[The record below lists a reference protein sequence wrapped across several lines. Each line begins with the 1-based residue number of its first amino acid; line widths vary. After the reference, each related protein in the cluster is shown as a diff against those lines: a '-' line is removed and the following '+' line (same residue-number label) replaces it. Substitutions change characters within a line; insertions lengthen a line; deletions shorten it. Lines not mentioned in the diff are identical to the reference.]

1 MTRSIL
7 LAGVALLSVS
17 ISPPNAEAS
26 VAPWCAVSGW
36 GDGDLPWDCKYRSIE
51 ECRPVIAAN
60 RGFCN
65 PNPAYVANPPE
76 LRNSRQASPMGSK
89 TSAKSEKAIAVKK
102 ESPRHRNAN
111 APTKVVASPV
121 TVKTSRQHG
130 KSDAELK
137 DTLAT
142 KIETP
147 QPAQSDGQ
155 PNTESKNSVA
165 TKVETPQPAQS
176 DGQSDAESKNSVATK
191 IETPQP
197 AQSDGQPNTESK
209 NSVATKV
216 ETPQPAQSDGQPN
229 AESKDTVATKIE
241 TPQPAQSDGQPNAE
255 SKDTVATKIETPQPA
270 QSDGQPNTESKNTV
284 ATKIETPQPAQSDG
298 QSNAESKNTVA
309 TKIETPQPA
318 QSDDETVIKKAKI
331 TVAAKMEDPASV
343 EFVDIKRATNK
354 NTTYEI
360 ICGHVK
366 GKKKSGEA
374 IAESPFWYLVKENE
388 AYIVDRGPDSMAA
401 IVYRAQCTSASS
413 R

>member
-65 PNPAYVANPPE
+65 PNPAYVATPPE

-130 KSDAELK
+130 KSDAESK

-142 KIETP
+142 KVETP

-176 DGQSDAESKNSVATK
+176 YGQSDAELKDTVATKIETPQPAQSDGQPNTELKNSVATKVETPQPAQSDGQPNTESKNSVATK
-191 IETPQP
+191 VETPQP

-229 AESKDTVATKIE
+229 AELKDTVATKVE
-241 TPQPAQSDGQPNAE
+241 TPQSAQSY
-255 SKDTVATKIETPQPA
+255 
-270 QSDGQPNTESKNTV
+270 
-284 ATKIETPQPAQSDG
+284 G
-298 QSNAESKNTVA
+298 QSNAESKDSVA
-309 TKIETPQPA
+309 TKVETPQPA

-374 IAESPFWYLVKENE
+374 IGESPFLYLVKENE

>member
-65 PNPAYVANPPE
+65 PNPAYVATPPE

-111 APTKVVASPV
+111 APTKVMASPV
-121 TVKTSRQHG
+121 TVKTSRQH
-130 KSDAELK
+130 
-137 DTLAT
+137 
-142 KIETP
+142 
-147 QPAQSDGQ
+147 
-155 PNTESKNSVA
+155 
-165 TKVETPQPAQS
+165 
-176 DGQSDAESKNSVATK
+176 
-191 IETPQP
+191 
-197 AQSDGQPNTESK
+197 GQPNTESK

-229 AESKDTVATKIE
+229 AESKDTVAAKIE

-270 QSDGQPNTESKNTV
+270 QSD
-284 ATKIETPQPAQSDG
+284 
-298 QSNAESKNTVA
+298 
-309 TKIETPQPA
+309 
-318 QSDDETVIKKAKI
+318 DETVIKKAKI
-331 TVAAKMEDPASV
+331 VVAAKMEDPASV

>member
-65 PNPAYVANPPE
+65 PNPAYVATPPE

-130 KSDAELK
+130 KSDAESK

-142 KIETP
+142 K
-147 QPAQSDGQ
+147 
-155 PNTESKNSVA
+155 V
-165 TKVETPQPAQS
+165 
-176 DGQSDAESKNSVATK
+176 
-191 IETPQP
+191 ETPQP

-216 ETPQPAQSDGQPN
+216 ETPQPAQSDGQPD
-229 AESKDTVATKIE
+229 AESRD
-241 TPQPAQSDGQPNAE
+241 
-255 SKDTVATKIETPQPA
+255 
-270 QSDGQPNTESKNTV
+270 
-284 ATKIETPQPAQSDG
+284 
-298 QSNAESKNTVA
+298 TVA